1 MLSNTHSYK
10 HTLSCIFSV
19 MSSFYYLHLNVFIH
33 THTHPACPICWTTF
47 AVRSL
52 AEQSAA
58 VRSKLILA
66 KLSCKTNLVWLNK
79 WDYVLKK
86 TSPYILNQI
95 IFVIL
100 IFFLIWSYF
109 HILWTFLLY
118 FICGGF
124 FLSLRPSFTVNL
136 TECGPFRNP
145 YRASLSDTPF
155 SSTSL
160 KCIKHLAPLTLAQ
173 SQQMWSCECFIG
185 FIWISR
191 PMNGI
196 FTVGQNSKLATKR
209 STVNTFTCIILTW
222 QSVW

>member
-1 MLSNTHSYK
+1 MHLQCHA
-10 HTLSCIFSV
+10 IFLL
-19 MSSFYYLHLNVFIH
+19 SSFERIY

-95 IFVIL
+95 ISNYFCDL
-100 IFFLIWSYF
+100 KKKLIWSYF

-118 FICGGF
+118 FICVF
-124 FLSLRPSFTVNL
+124 FF
-136 TECGPFRNP
+136 
-145 YRASLSDTPF
+145 SLSGP
-155 SSTSL
+155 
-160 KCIKHLAPLTLAQ
+160 HLL
-173 SQQMWSCECFIG
+173 
-185 FIWISR
+185 WIS
-191 PMNGI
+191 
-196 FTVGQNSKLATKR
+196 
-209 STVNTFTCIILTW
+209 
-222 QSVW
+222 QSVVPSEIHTELHYQTHLSARPHSSVSNTWLLWH